1 MTVLG
6 CKWHPSSDNVGI
18 CAHCLR
24 ESLSKLAV
32 YQDEEDDSIDL
43 ENFPPSMPMPGMG
56 MPAGSRRAQF
66 ILVQYNNENGNRGG
80 LAGDNS
86 DLFYPGVNRNAM
98 GALVGGNQ
106 HMQPYMPGDHE
117 PTDLHLD
124 GAYHVDMQ
132 GEVGSAED
140 CGSGGH
146 DEAMG
151 HHNMPPTLEVGES
164 GRHKRK
170 LHSSGSGRRKS
181 KGWGAA
187 MMKMIGFRSSNK
199 KAEASSS
206 GIKGNEQGFEDS
218 DEFAAPTNDQQYTPP
233 RFSVSSGLEQTTPAR
248 YSVSSQWEQQ
258 TTSARYS
265 AAPVH
270 EQVTPARYSGA
281 SLFDIESMDSRR
293 FSTSS
298 RGSPFAGK
306 KHVIPGE
313 NFNAPWRAS
322 KSAANARK
330 MGAYEGFGRE
340 ENFSSGKA
348 SHSPG
353 MRTYGDEGAG
363 QYPGKSPKKSPWKW
377 FSSFKAVTPK
387 EDRKNDWMSSQ
398 KKVAVEAI
406 SAADSGYQERRK
418 STSSMYAPKARES
431 AQQPLTPVLTSKKS
445 PWWRSSPRPRTPKTQ
460 KSPITIPA
468 KPGHMD
474 QEVAT
479 DSDLMEDT
487 PHRRSSASPMVGYS
501 RSSSNGSSCFTTPR
515 WNNRQRPQHSGN
527 RGMAVHEKEHE
538 ITHLAI

>member
-1 MTVLG
+1 MTMLG
-6 CKWHPSSDNVGI
+6 CKWHPSQDNVGI

-32 YQDEEDDSIDL
+32 FQDEEDDSIDL
-43 ENFPPSMPMPGMG
+43 ENFPPSMPMG

-66 ILVQYNNENGNRGG
+66 ILVQYNNEGGNRRG

-86 DLFYPGVNRNAM
+86 DLFYPGVNRYGM

-106 HMQPYMPGDHE
+106 HLQPYLPADHE
-117 PTDLHLD
+117 PTDLQLD
-124 GAYHVDMQ
+124 TAYHGDTQ
-132 GEVGSAED
+132 GEAGTAED
-140 CGSGGH
+140 SGSGGH

-151 HHNMPPTLEVGES
+151 LSMAPALEAGES

-170 LHSSGSGRRKS
+170 LHSSAGGRRKP

-187 MMKMIGFRSSNK
+187 MMKMIGFRSSSK

-206 GIKGNEQGFEDS
+206 GTKANEQGFEDS
-218 DEFAAPTNDQQYTPP
+218 DDFAVPTHDQQYTPP

-313 NFNAPWRAS
+313 SYNAPWRAS

-348 SHSPG
+348 SYSSG
-353 MRTYGDEGAG
+353 MRTYGDEGG
-363 QYPGKSPKKSPWKW
+363 QYAGKSPKKSPWKW

-387 EDRKNDWMSSQ
+387 EERKIDWMASQ
-398 KKVAVEAI
+398 KKVVVEALPP
-406 SAADSGYQERRK
+406 AADSGYQERRK
-418 STSSMYAPKARES
+418 STSSMYVPKVRES
-431 AQQPLTPVLTSKKS
+431 TQQPLTPVLTSKKS
-445 PWWRSSPRPRTPKTQ
+445 PWWRSSPRPRTPKTH
-460 KSPITIPA
+460 KSPLMISA
-468 KPGHMD
+468 KPGALD

-515 WNNRQRPQHSGN
+515 WNNRQRPPHSGT
-527 RGMAVHEKEHE
+527 RGMAAHEKEHE

>member
-1 MTVLG
+1 MTMLG
-6 CKWHPSSDNVGI
+6 CKWHPSENNVGI

-32 YQDEEDDSIDL
+32 YQDEEDDSIDV
-43 ENFPPSMPMPGMG
+43 ENFPPSMPMG
-56 MPAGSRRAQF
+56 MPAGNRRAQF
-66 ILVQYNNENGNRGG
+66 ILVQYNNEVGNRGEM
-80 LAGDNS
+80 ARDNS
-86 DLFYPGVNRNAM
+86 DLFYPGVNSNAM

-106 HMQPYMPGDHE
+106 HLQPYMPGDHE

-124 GAYHVDMQ
+124 STYHVDMQ
-132 GEVGSAED
+132 AEVGTGED
-140 CGSGGH
+140 SGSGGH

-151 HHNMPPTLEVGES
+151 HNMPPPQESAES

-170 LHSSGSGRRKS
+170 LHSSASGRRKP

-187 MMKMIGFRSSNK
+187 MMKMIGFGSSSK
-199 KAEASSS
+199 KVEASSS
-206 GIKGNEQGFEDS
+206 GTKAHDQGFEDS
-218 DEFAAPTNDQQYTPP
+218 DDFAAAPHDQQYTPP
-233 RFSVSSGLEQTTPAR
+233 RFSVEQTTPAR

-258 TTSARYS
+258 SARYS

-306 KHVIPGE
+306 KHGIPGE
-313 NFNAPWRAS
+313 NFTAPWRAS
-322 KSAANARK
+322 KSGANARK
-330 MGAYEGFGRE
+330 MGPYEGFGRE
-340 ENFSSGKA
+340 ENFAAGKVWMPA
-348 SHSPG
+348 FG
-353 MRTYGDEGAG
+353 EEGAG
-363 QYPGKSPKKSPWKW
+363 QYTGKSPKKSPWKW
-377 FSSFKAVTPK
+377 FASFKAATPK
-387 EDRKNDWMSSQ
+387 QDRKNDWMAGQ
-398 KKVAVEAI
+398 KKGAGEVLPVAAAA
-406 SAADSGYQERRK
+406 AADTGYEARRK

-431 AQQPLTPVLTSKKS
+431 TQQPLTPVLTSKKS
-445 PWWRSSPRPRTPKTQ
+445 PWWRSSPRPRTPKAL
-460 KSPITIPA
+460 KSPILIPA
-468 KPGHMD
+468 KPSPMEPEG
-474 QEVAT
+474 AT

-515 WNNRQRPQHSGN
+515 WNNARQRPQHGGH
-527 RGMAVHEKEHE
+527 RGLAVHEKEHE